1 MEASAIEQ
9 FTWVGE
15 TRILG
20 PAEIL
25 EVNSAGQQIRLRLA
39 GSDDDLGVWAQIAIA
54 AVDLEIHEGDE
65 VLVIGENPRELY
77 VIGVLGKAKIGS
89 HTPKKLLLN
98 GGTCAIA
105 GTPEEQILRVFS
117 GRNELLF
124 EYDEA
129 KHKARVNV
137 DCGDLE
143 FVAHNGNIAFS
154 SGRDVLI
161 QGKSVD
167 ISSASTISL
176 KTANAAGELSA
187 TGVELRGPE
196 VRVSAERGDIQ
207 IAETAVTG
215 TRFLANYQEG
225 KLIVDRF
232 EAVLQILTEKAKNVF
247 RSVEQ
252 LAQIRAGRIRTLVA
266 STYFF
271 KARKAFL
278 KSDEDYKIKA
288 EKIHLG

>member
-9 FTWVGE
+9 VTCVGE
-15 TRILG
+15 NRILG

-25 EVNSAGQQIRLRLA
+25 QVDSAGKRVRLRLA

-54 AVDLEIHEGDE
+54 AADVEIHEGDQ
-65 VLVIGENPRELY
+65 VLVIGENPSELY
-77 VIGVLGKAKIGS
+77 VIGVLGKARLVS

-98 GGTCAIA
+98 GGAYATAS
-105 GTPEEQILRVFS
+105 EEQTLRVFL

-129 KHKARVNV
+129 RHKARINV
-137 DCGDLE
+137 ECGDLE
-143 FVAHNGNIAFS
+143 FVVNNGNIAFS

-161 QGKSVD
+161 QGKSVE

-176 KTANAAGELSA
+176 NTANAAGELSA
-187 TGVELRGPE
+187 RGVELRGPE
-196 VRVSAERGDIQ
+196 LRVSAKCGDIQ
-207 IAETAVTG
+207 IAETALTG
-215 TRFLANYQEG
+215 TRFLANYRQG
-225 KLIVDRF
+225 KVVVDRL
-232 EAVLQILTEKAKNVF
+232 EVVLQTLIEKAKNVF
-247 RSVEQ
+247 RTVEQ
-252 LAQIRAGRIRTLVA
+252 LAQTKAGRLRTLVD

-271 KARKAFL
+271 KAKRAFV

-288 EKIHLG
+288 EKVHLG